1 MRLQAD
7 ALTIEIIP
15 EDFRYDPSSA
25 DNIRTYERAYRL
37 GDPQS
42 SVHGVKV
49 YADEHLIASAVLIAG
64 GGASGVHERTVLV
77 APSVIYVAVGD
88 HVVCLSLPT
97 LELAWATQTDW
108 ATCFG
113 VHAIPGSTDVLSH
126 GEVEIARVNNSGRI
140 LWSTSG
146 KDIFTGEIAIDDQTV
161 KAVDFE
167 GESYVFDLLTG
178 KPLTGQQFA

>member
-1 MRLQAD
+1 MRFQAD

-25 DNIRTYERAYRL
+25 DNVRTYERAYRL
-37 GDPQS
+37 GDSQS

-64 GGASGVHERTVLV
+64 GGASGVHERSALV
-77 APSVIYVAVGD
+77 APSVIYVAIGD

-97 LELAWATQTDW
+97 LELAWATKTDW

-113 VHAIPGSTDVLSH
+113 VNAIHGSADVLSH
-126 GEVEIARVNNSGRI
+126 GEVEIARVSNSGRI

-146 KDIFTGEIAIDDQTV
+146 KDIFTGEVSIHDHTV

-178 KPLTGQQFA
+178 QQFA